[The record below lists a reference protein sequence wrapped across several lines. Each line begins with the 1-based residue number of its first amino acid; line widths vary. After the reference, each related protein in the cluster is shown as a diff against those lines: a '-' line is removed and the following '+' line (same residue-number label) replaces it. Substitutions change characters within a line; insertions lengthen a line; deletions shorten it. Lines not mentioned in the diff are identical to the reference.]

1 MSRLEMPDENAIYA
15 RSRGFVERSATG
27 RARLVSAR
35 EGAGWKIQEGITPV
49 WRRCWRKRTG
59 RADPV
64 L

>member
-49 WRRCWRKRTG
+49 G
-59 RADPV
+59 GVADESERV
-64 L
+64 ELIRY